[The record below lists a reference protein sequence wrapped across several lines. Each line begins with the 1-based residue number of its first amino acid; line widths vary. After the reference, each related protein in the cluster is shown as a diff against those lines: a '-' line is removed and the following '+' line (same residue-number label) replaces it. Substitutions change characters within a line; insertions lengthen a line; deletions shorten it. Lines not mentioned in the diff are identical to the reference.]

1 MDKNLLALVSDSFR
15 EVRSKAVGHLKLRDA
30 LASLES
36 IGSPEPAALGSPLR
50 EAYSL
55 AVALALDAPPSQSVK
70 RPPPWHIGTTSV
82 FRKALSAIDRNLHG
96 RILEGVKDIA
106 ESPTRLRGERVR
118 PLTGALQG
126 CWCYRL
132 GEAELIYFADY
143 SSGDITLLAY
153 APLDSPAK
161 ASLKVLLLEDR
172 ADFREI
178 IHEHL
183 VSNSY
188 HLTSV
193 PSGVEGLREIMRAPF
208 DVIICDMI
216 MPKMGGEMFYQA
228 VTRVRPA
235 AGQHFI
241 FFSGHRNNPAIERF
255 FHRVNAPV
263 LYKPFNLSLL
273 DSAISDVFRRLG

>member
-15 EVRSKAVGHLKLRDA
+15 EVRSKAVVHLKLRDA

-36 IGSPEPAALGSPLR
+36 IWNPEPVGVGSSLR
-50 EAYSL
+50 KGYSQ
-55 AVALALDAPPSQSVK
+55 AVALASDAPPSRSAK

-82 FRKALSAIDRNLHG
+82 FHKAISAIDSKSHG
-96 RILEGVKDIA
+96 RILEGLKDMA
-106 ESPTRLRGERVR
+106 ENPTRLRGERVR

-161 ASLKVLLLEDR
+161 PSLRVLLLEDR

-188 HLTSV
+188 QLTSV

-235 AGQHFI
+235 AGQRFI
-241 FFSGHRNNPAIERF
+241 FFSGHKNNPAIERF

-263 LYKPFNLSLL
+263 LYKPFRLSLL
-273 DSAISDVFRRLG
+273 DSAMGDVFRRLG